1 MPEAIR
7 VEGVEYVYPNGF
19 QALKGVDVSI
29 SEGEFVAIMGQNG
42 SGKTTLVKH
51 FNGLLRPTRGKVYV
65 FGEDS
70 AKHTTAE
77 LCRLVG
83 YVFQNPDHQIFN
95 STLLDEVGFGLRN
108 LGYSENEVLEKVKAA
123 LEKVDLRKSLTDN
136 PHFMSMGERHRVAIA
151 SILVLE
157 PKVLILD
164 EPTTGLD
171 YRRSLELMELV
182 KKLNGEG
189 KTIILVTHDVNLAA
203 HYAQRVIVLKDG
215 KILADGVSRKILSN
229 VILLAESNL
238 VPPQINLL
246 AKRLE
251 DLNVP
256 NDIIKVDE
264 MVKFLQKCVKLTKPS
279 K

>member
-1 MPEAIR
+1 MTEAIR
-7 VEGVEYVYPNGF
+7 TEGVEYVYPNGF
-19 QALKGVDVSI
+19 QALKGIDISI
-29 SEGEFVAIMGQNG
+29 KEGEFVAIMGQNG

-51 FNGLLRPTRGKVYV
+51 FNGLLRPTKGKVYV

-77 LCRLVG
+77 LCRIVG

-108 LGYSENEVLEKVKAA
+108 LGFSESEVLERVKIA
-123 LEKVDLRKSLTDN
+123 LAKVDLNKNLTDN

-157 PKVLILD
+157 PKVLVLD

-171 YRRSLELMELV
+171 YKRSLELMELV
-182 KKLNGEG
+182 KRINGEG
-189 KTIILVTHDVNLAA
+189 KTVVLVTHDVNLAA
-203 HYAQRVIVLKDG
+203 QYAQRVVILKDG
-215 KILADGVSRKILSN
+215 QILADGEAKNILSN
-229 VILLAESNL
+229 TELLAKSNL
-238 VPPQINLL
+238 VPPQINFL
-246 AKRLE
+246 AKRLR

-256 NDIIKVDE
+256 ENIIKVDE
-264 MVKFLQKCVKLTKPS
+264 MVEFLQKHVKLTKTS